1 MAAGPRVRRSWPICA
16 CRAWAGFAAWP
27 SPHSTS
33 ISRSALTGCPRCS
46 ASSASKARCLAPRT
60 GTGPPSSSASSSPTS
75 RTSMPPPYGRRPDR
89 LTALTDMSGIAPAS
103 APRQSRVRP
112 RTQAY
117 DQDPSPSRE
126 GSLMIEID
134 GLTKRYGD
142 KTAVDGLS
150 FVVQPGVVT
159 GFLGP
164 NGAGKS
170 TTMRM
175 IAGLDRPTSGTVR
188 VNGKCFPKA
197 AAPMSELGI
206 LLDARSVHPGL
217 SARNNLL
224 ALARTA
230 GVGRRRVDEVI
241 ELAGLAEVAGTRA
254 GGFSLG
260 MGQRL
265 GVAAALLGQP
275 QTVVLDEPVNG
286 LDPDGV
292 RWIRELLK
300 SLAAEGRTVLVSSHL
315 MSEMAQTAT
324 RLVVLGR
331 GRLISE
337 ASVEDFVDHA
347 TGTGVL
353 VRTPETVRLG
363 QLLAAPGITVIND
376 GTDILRVS
384 GTTAEQIGITAWRAH
399 LPVFELLSTPALLDE
414 AFMQVTQDSIEYHSG
429 ATR

>member
-1 MAAGPRVRRSWPICA
+1 
-16 CRAWAGFAAWP
+16 
-27 SPHSTS
+27 
-33 ISRSALTGCPRCS
+33 
-46 ASSASKARCLAPRT
+46 
-60 GTGPPSSSASSSPTS
+60 
-75 RTSMPPPYGRRPDR
+75 
-89 LTALTDMSGIAPAS
+89 
-103 APRQSRVRP
+103 
-112 RTQAY
+112 
-117 DQDPSPSRE
+117 
-126 GSLMIEID
+126 MIEID

-142 KTAVDGLS
+142 KAAVNGLS
-150 FVVQPGVVT
+150 FVVEPGVVT

-170 TTMRM
+170 TTMRL

-188 VNGKCFPKA
+188 VNGKHYPGA
-197 AAPMSELGI
+197 AAPMAELGI
-206 LLDARSVHPGL
+206 LLDARSAHPGL

-230 GVGRRRVDEVI
+230 GIGRRRVDEVI
-241 ELAGLAEVAGTRA
+241 ELAGLAEVAGARA

-292 RWIRELLK
+292 RWIRVLLK
-300 SLAAEGRTVLVSSHL
+300 SLADEGRTVFVSSHL

-331 GRLISE
+331 GKLITE
-337 ASVEDFVDHA
+337 ASVEDFTSRA
-347 TGTGVL
+347 TTGDVL
-353 VRTPETVRLG
+353 VRTPETARLG
-363 QLLAAPGITVIND
+363 QVLAAPGVTVTDD
-376 GTDILRVS
+376 GTDLMRVS
-384 GTTAEQIGITAWRAH
+384 GATAEQIGMAAWQAR
-399 LPVFELLSTPALLDE
+399 LPVYELTPAHASLED
-414 AFMQVTQDSIEYHSG
+414 AFMQVTKDSIEYHAG

>member
-1 MAAGPRVRRSWPICA
+1 
-16 CRAWAGFAAWP
+16 
-27 SPHSTS
+27 
-33 ISRSALTGCPRCS
+33 
-46 ASSASKARCLAPRT
+46 
-60 GTGPPSSSASSSPTS
+60 
-75 RTSMPPPYGRRPDR
+75 
-89 LTALTDMSGIAPAS
+89 
-103 APRQSRVRP
+103 
-112 RTQAY
+112 
-117 DQDPSPSRE
+117 
-126 GSLMIEID
+126 MIEID

-142 KTAVDGLS
+142 KAAVDGLS
-150 FVVQPGVVT
+150 FVVEPGVVT

-170 TTMRM
+170 TTMRL

-188 VNGKCFPKA
+188 VNGKHYSGA
-197 AAPMSELGI
+197 AAPMAELGI

-230 GVGRRRVDEVI
+230 GIGRRRVDEVI

-275 QTVVLDEPVNG
+275 RTVVLDEPVNG

-292 RWIRELLK
+292 RWIRLLLK
-300 SLAAEGRTVLVSSHL
+300 SLADEGRTVFVSSHL

-331 GRLISE
+331 GKLITE
-337 ASVEDFVDHA
+337 ASVEDFTSHA
-347 TGTGVL
+347 AAGAGVL
-353 VRTPETVRLG
+353 VRTPETMRLG
-363 QLLAAPGITVIND
+363 QVLAAPGVTVVND
-376 GTDILRVS
+376 GTDVIRVT
-384 GTTAEQIGITAWRAH
+384 GATAEQIGAAAWQAH
-399 LPVFELLSTPALLDE
+399 LPVYELTPTHASLEE
-414 AFMQVTQDSIEYHSG
+414 AFMQVTRDSIEYHAG

>member
-1 MAAGPRVRRSWPICA
+1 
-16 CRAWAGFAAWP
+16 
-27 SPHSTS
+27 
-33 ISRSALTGCPRCS
+33 
-46 ASSASKARCLAPRT
+46 
-60 GTGPPSSSASSSPTS
+60 
-75 RTSMPPPYGRRPDR
+75 
-89 LTALTDMSGIAPAS
+89 
-103 APRQSRVRP
+103 
-112 RTQAY
+112 
-117 DQDPSPSRE
+117 
-126 GSLMIEID
+126 MIEIN

-142 KTAVDGLS
+142 KTAVDRLS
-150 FVVQPGVVT
+150 FVVEPGVVT

-188 VNGKCFPKA
+188 VNGKHYPES

-230 GVGRRRVDEVI
+230 GIGRRRVDEVI

-292 RWIRELLK
+292 LWIRLLLK

-315 MSEMAQTAT
+315 MTEMAQTAT

-331 GRLISE
+331 GRLIAE
-337 ASVEDFVDHA
+337 TSVEEFIGHA
-347 TGTGVL
+347 VAGDVL
-353 VRTPETVRLG
+353 VRTPEAARLG
-363 QLLAAPGITVIND
+363 QVLAGPGVTVASD
-376 GTDILRVS
+376 GTDVLRVS
-384 GTTAEQIGITAWRAH
+384 GVTAEQIGTTAWREH
-399 LPVFELLSTPALLDE
+399 LPVFELKPARASLEE
-414 AFMQVTQDSIEYHSG
+414 AFMQVTQDSIEYHAG